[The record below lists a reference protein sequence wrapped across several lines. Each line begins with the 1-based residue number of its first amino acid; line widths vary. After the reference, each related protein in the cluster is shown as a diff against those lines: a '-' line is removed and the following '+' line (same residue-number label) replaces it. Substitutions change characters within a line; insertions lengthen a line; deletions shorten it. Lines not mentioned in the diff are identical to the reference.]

1 MAGQRESRDG
11 NIRRVEWHIRH
22 EKEIREAV
30 AEAKLSTGGHT
41 GGAPTGH
48 TYISDPTANQAIRQ
62 ADEVRV
68 VNLESGSKVEW
79 PERWLSVINA
89 VRAWCGVD
97 TMRAEI
103 FRRRYSGEGYLS
115 TCVDLMVTQHTY
127 HDLLQEIRQYAIQC
141 ACQAQIIK
149 VF

>member
-89 VRAWCGVD
+89 VRAWCGED
-97 TMRAEI
+97 FIRSEI
-103 FRRRYSGEGYLS
+103 FKRRYKGEGYVS
-115 TCVDLMVTQHTY
+115 SCCDLHIVQQTY
-127 HDLLQEIRQYAIQC
+127 SLILRDIRDYAIKC
-141 ACQAQIIK
+141 ACQMQLVK

>member
-30 AEAKLSTGGHT
+30 AEAKLGTGGHT

-68 VNLESGSKVEW
+68 VNLESGSKVEF
-79 PERWLSVINA
+79 PERWLAVINA
-89 VRAWCGVD
+89 VRSWCGVD

-103 FRRRYSGEGYLS
+103 FKRRYSGEGYIS
-115 TCVDLMVTQHTY
+115 TCYDLMVTQHTY